1 MSLLVTA
8 TLPPCWGEEVEEWE
22 EEQEGGR
29 YPGPVCVTAG
39 YWMTAVELKRSSR
52 ISHTPPGKRRTP
64 ASDWGVALAG
74 TAVEVLA
81 VTGVSQGT
89 FNPPNLFKRPSD
101 LKQKCTLE
109 SLIIVP
115 LVIKVQQSNGGVKIV
130 LYDFLTAM
138 SLS

>member
-8 TLPPCWGEEVEEWE
+8 ILPPCWGEEVGAWE

-39 YWMTAVELKRSSR
+39 FWMTAAELKRSSR
-52 ISHTPPGKRRTP
+52 TSHTPPGKRQTP

-89 FNPPNLFKRPSD
+89 FNVPNLSKRPSD
-101 LKQKCTLE
+101 LKQKWTQLPKPIPPW
-109 SLIIVP
+109 II
-115 LVIKVQQSNGGVKIV
+115 LVSK
-130 LYDFLTAM
+130 LYKKKL
-138 SLS
+138 L